1 MAIAGFKDL
10 KLYELNT
17 CDFSTQCLCDWV
29 THVSSKIEEAFT
41 DTIPLFTM
49 LTYNATCTNK
59 NAEKNVER
67 ITPHPIATLL
77 GPN

>member
-10 KLYELNT
+10 NLYELST
-17 CDFSTQCLCDWV
+17 YDFSIQCLRDWV
-29 THVSSKIEEAFT
+29 TDVSSKIEEAFT

-49 LTYNATCTNK
+49 LAYNATCTDK
-59 NAEKNVER
+59 YTEKNVER

-77 GPN
+77 GPS